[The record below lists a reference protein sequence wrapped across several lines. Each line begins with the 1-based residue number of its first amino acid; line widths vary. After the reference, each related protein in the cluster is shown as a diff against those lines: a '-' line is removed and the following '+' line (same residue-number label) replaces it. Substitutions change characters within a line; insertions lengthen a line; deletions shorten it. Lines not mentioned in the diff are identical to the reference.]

1 MTKKRINKSEM
12 IRDYK
17 KNHPKAGPAAI
28 SKALSTKNLLIS
40 EGFVST
46 VLSQAGLT
54 DKSAPVHSRAA
65 KTVREEIALTRADSD
80 EPTVSK
86 SDLFSVIDLSNQM
99 GGIKALKDAIAIIE
113 QLQEL
118 NVKL

>member
-1 MTKKRINKSEM
+1 MAKKKINKSQM

-17 KNHPKAGPAAI
+17 KNNPHSGPAAI
-28 SKALSTKNLLIS
+28 SKALSSKTLSIS

-46 VLSQAGLT
+46 VLSQAGMT
-54 DKSAPVHSRAA
+54 DKLSPVHSRSA
-65 KTVREEIALTRADSD
+65 KTVREEIALTKADSD
-80 EPTVSK
+80 EPSVSK
-86 SDLFSVIDLSNQM
+86 SDLLAVIDLSNRM

-113 QLQEL
+113 QLHSL

>member
-1 MTKKRINKSEM
+1 MAKKKINKSQM

-28 SKALSTKNLLIS
+28 SKALSSKALQIS

-46 VLSQAGLT
+46 VLSQAGMT
-54 DKSAPVHSRAA
+54 DKLSPVHSRAA
-65 KTVREEIALTRADSD
+65 KTVREEIALTKADSD
-80 EPTVSK
+80 EPAVKK
-86 SDLFSVIDLSNQM
+86 SDLVSVIDLSKKM

-113 QLQEL
+113 QLQAL